1 MGVQDDLQNVVDWT
15 DEYDFGNPRNFSPVT
30 KWGTTVHYGLV
41 TFIVTFASSIFST
54 ATEVT
59 SELFGVS
66 KDVMHLA
73 TALNV
78 LGFAFGPLVF
88 GPLSELYG
96 RKTPLLLGLL
106 VFCVFNIPIA
116 VATNVETIL
125 ICRFIVGFGGAA
137 PLAIVGGALVDL
149 FLPIERGIAVC
160 IFAGA
165 TFMGSIFGPIVGGF
179 VTESHLGWRWTAW
192 LTLIPGAVLW
202 AILLLFIPE
211 TYGPVILQRRAREL
225 RFETGNWALHAAIE
239 EHRLELSDIAQ
250 RYLVRPIAMLCREP
264 ILALVTVYMSLIYGI
279 LYLFFEAYPI
289 SFSVKRG
296 WSLGVGTLPF
306 LSLGLGIVLGGV
318 VVLLHLKYRYAKIYK
333 ADGKVPPEER
343 LIPMI
348 FGAVSLPIGMF
359 WFAWTSDPDI
369 HWASQVLAGIP
380 TGIGIMTIFI
390 QGLVYLID
398 TYAQLS
404 NSAIAAN
411 VFLRSWVGA
420 GFTMFATSM
429 YNKLGVAWASSLLG
443 FICVSL
449 IPVPVL
455 FFKYGEVIRKKSV
468 YAPFTD

>member
-1 MGVQDDLQNVVDWT
+1 MGVQDDLQNVIDWT

-106 VFCVFNIPIA
+106 VFCVFNIPVA

-225 RFETGNWALHAAIE
+225 RSETGNWALHAAIE

-318 VVLLHLKYRYAKIYK
+318 VVLLHLKYR
-333 ADGKVPPEER
+333 
-343 LIPMI
+343 
-348 FGAVSLPIGMF
+348 
-359 WFAWTSDPDI
+359 
-369 HWASQVLAGIP
+369 
-380 TGIGIMTIFI
+380 
-390 QGLVYLID
+390 
-398 TYAQLS
+398 
-404 NSAIAAN
+404 AIAAN

-455 FFKYGEVIRKKSV
+455 FFKYGEVIRKKIQALIIKMLVDAEIMSRLIV
-468 YAPFTD
+468 SSEVNSISLLKVIFRSRAEGLCGGIPYYSGS

>member
-1 MGVQDDLQNVVDWT
+1 MGIQNDLPNIVDWT
-15 DEYDFGNPRNFSPVT
+15 DEFDFGNPRNFSPVT

-88 GPLSELYG
+88 GPLSEVYG

-106 VFCVFNIPIA
+106 VFCVFNIPVA

-165 TFMGSIFGPIVGGF
+165 TFMGSIFGPIVGGY
-179 VTESHLGWRWTAW
+179 VTESYLGWRWTAW

-211 TYGPVILQRRAREL
+211 TYGPVILKQRAQKL
-225 RFETGNWALHAAIE
+225 RFDTGNWALHGAIE
-239 EHRLELSDIAQ
+239 EHRLELGDVAQ
-250 RYLVRPIAMLCREP
+250 RYLVRPIVMLCREP

-318 VVLLHLKYRYAKIYK
+318 VVLLHLRLRYAKIYE
-333 ADGKVPPEER
+333 AAGKVPPEER
-343 LIPMI
+343 LIPMM
-348 FGAVSLPIGMF
+348 FGSVALPIGMF

-369 HWASQVLAGIP
+369 HWVPQVLAGIP

-390 QGLVYLID
+390 QGLVYIID

-429 YNKLGVAWASSLLG
+429 YNKLGVSWASSLLG

-449 IPVPVL
+449 IPVPFL
-455 FFKYGEVIRKKSV
+455 FHKYGQVIRKKSR
-468 YAPFTD
+468 YAPFAD